1 MNNDSNNKSQVPNP
15 EPHSSQGYRE
25 NNQYANSPLVIINR
39 NNRTQYN
46 SKEDQHNYPN
56 TELSPLDIESKEHP
70 IHSPDHRQ
78 PPKIT
83 SQSFAFLHPSTV
95 QPLHPFPLPIPG
107 MKREV
112 LDNNLLHSSSPEV
125 SSFHRISQSPQEREP
140 EYLTSPSPQEMDEHS
155 FTEYPPTPEHT
166 LDHHN
171 TTSQQQKFIIY
182 NIYQTTTE
190 EEE

>member
-1 MNNDSNNKSQVPNP
+1 M
-15 EPHSSQGYRE
+15 
-25 NNQYANSPLVIINR
+25 
-39 NNRTQYN
+39 
-46 SKEDQHNYPN
+46 
-56 TELSPLDIESKEHP
+56 DIESKEHP

-78 PPKIT
+78 PPNIT
-83 SQSFAFLHPSTV
+83 SQSDFAFLHPSTV

-107 MKREV
+107 SMKKEV
-112 LDNNLLHSSSPEV
+112 LDNNNNNLLHSSSPEV

-166 LDHHN
+166 LDPYHHN

-182 NIYQTTTE
+182 KLYQTTTE
-190 EEE
+190 EE